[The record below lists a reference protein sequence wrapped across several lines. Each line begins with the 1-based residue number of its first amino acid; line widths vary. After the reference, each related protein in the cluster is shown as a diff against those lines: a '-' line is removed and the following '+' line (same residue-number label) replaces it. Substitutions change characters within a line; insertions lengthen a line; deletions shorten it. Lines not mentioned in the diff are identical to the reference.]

1 MLVSGSFPP
10 LWGRGRVRPKRACSM
25 SSMERAVIVDA
36 LRTPIGRYGGALK
49 DARPDDLAALVV
61 REAVD
66 RKPLDPAGNEGRYFR
81 GAHPAGGEK
90 RQRPP
95 QAGRL
100 CAPAVR

>member
-61 REAVD
+61 REAVG
-66 RKPLDPAGNEGRYFR
+66 RNQLDPASIEDGYFR
-81 GAHPAGGEK
+81 GGH
-90 RQRPP
+90 
-95 QAGRL
+95 QAGAGHRHDGPHGVVL
-100 CAPAVR
+100 GGR

>member
-61 REAVD
+61 REAGG
-66 RKPLDPAGNEGRYFR
+66 RKPLRPARTSGGVFWDAPPSRGGERERGRPAG
-81 GAHPAGGEK
+81 
-90 RQRPP
+90 
-95 QAGRL
+95 
-100 CAPAVR
+100 AVA